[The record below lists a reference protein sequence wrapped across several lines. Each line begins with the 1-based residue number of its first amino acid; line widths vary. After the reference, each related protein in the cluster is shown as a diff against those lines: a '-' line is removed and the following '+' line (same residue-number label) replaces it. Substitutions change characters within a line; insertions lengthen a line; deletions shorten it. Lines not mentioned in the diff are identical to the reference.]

1 MEPVVRR
8 YGLKPER
15 TVCPSGHV
23 GFFASAAK
31 LPAKVD
37 LRPGMPPV
45 WDQGQLG
52 ACTGFAV
59 SAAFSY
65 AAKNQMTPSQLFV
78 YYNER
83 SIDGDV
89 QEDAGSTLSTGI
101 RALRQFGVC
110 PLPEWPYD
118 VAKFAVKPDPKCYEE
133 ALKHEVIGASQL
145 QATVTAIKGGLAK
158 GFPVVLGIQVY
169 QSFESDGVARTGVIP
184 EPNKSKE
191 QCLGGHAICLAGY
204 DDAKKA
210 FILRNSW
217 GSGWGLACPTAT
229 SPTST
234 SPRTRGSSPRSRPP
248 PRQ

>member
-1 MEPVVRR
+1 M
-8 YGLKPER
+8 
-15 TVCPSGHV
+15 V
-23 GFFASAAK
+23 GVLDAA
-31 LPAKVD
+31 VD
-37 LRPGMPPV
+37 F
-45 WDQGQLG
+45 G
-52 ACTGFAV
+52 AF
-59 SAAFSY
+59 
-65 AAKNQMTPSQLFV
+65 
-78 YYNER
+78 
-83 SIDGDV
+83 
-89 QEDAGSTLSTGI
+89 

-217 GSGWGLACPTAT
+217 GSGWGLAGYAYLPYGYISDEHLASDPWIITSIETTAAPVAPVVHKAIPT
-229 SPTST
+229 
-234 SPRTRGSSPRSRPP
+234 RPI
-248 PRQ
+248 